1 MTAAL
6 IDDVV
11 LIDPPAIPAVSA
23 PTPRLTLA
31 PEPKRVAKLRRFE
44 PPSDPMADVAGHLL
58 SIPLRHVY
66 AVLWRVGVIEVKA
79 VKARAGSVGTAA
91 A

>member
-11 LIDPPAIPAVSA
+11 LTAAPFTPPAPK
-23 PTPRLTLA
+23 LTLA
-31 PEPKRVAKLRRFE
+31 PQPKRASKLRRFE

-58 SIPLRHVY
+58 SIPLRHLY
-66 AVLWRVGVIEVKA
+66 AVLWRVGVIEV
-79 VKARAGSVGTAA
+79 TA
-91 A
+91 

>member
-11 LIDPPAIPAVSA
+11 LTAA
-23 PTPRLTLA
+23 PVTPLAPKLTLA
-31 PEPKRVAKLRRFE
+31 PPPKRASKLRRFE

-58 SIPLRHVY
+58 SIPLRHIY
-66 AVLWRVGVIEVKA
+66 AVLWRVGVIEV
-79 VKARAGSVGTAA
+79 TA
-91 A
+91 

>member
-11 LIDPPAIPAVSA
+11 LTAAPATPLA
-23 PTPRLTLA
+23 PKLTLA
-31 PEPKRVAKLRRFE
+31 PKAPPPKRASKLRRFE

-58 SIPLRHVY
+58 SIPLRHIY
-66 AVLWRVGVIEVKA
+66 AVLWRVGVIEV
-79 VKARAGSVGTAA
+79 TA
-91 A
+91 